1 MHDKFS
7 IPVVNSTLSTFFLCI
22 SVACIPGMFGANCA
36 STCTCINGA
45 SCNHVNGTCTC
56 QDGFIGVN
64 CKNGKFCWDISMP
77 QVVHE
82 NILCGALC

>member
-1 MHDKFS
+1 MYDKFS

-22 SVACIPGMFGANCA
+22 SVACVPGMFGTNCA
-36 STCTCINGA
+36 STCTCIHGA
-45 SCNHVNGTCTC
+45 SCNHVTGICTC
-56 QDGFIGVN
+56 LDGFIGVN
-64 CKNGKFCWDISMP
+64 CEKGKFCWHIIMP